1 MFHYGG
7 RIKPLSFTSPHIY
20 DNEAAHQQLKQ
31 LMEQKKNLSV
41 RLDDTPCAW
50 ISISNMTRLRYLLNT
65 SSWMWITNYLETGNP
80 DDFRVFP
87 SLREAMPGFQ
97 VTVLKALLDTKRRI
111 YKIPFLRETQSQL
124 NLAAVFSFGKIYFR
138 INRTAPIVEYLNA
151 HNI

>member
-1 MFHYGG
+1 MN
-7 RIKPLSFTSPHIY
+7 IILPPIN

-124 NLAAVFSFGKIYFR
+124 NLVAVFSFGKIYFR

>member
-1 MFHYGG
+1 MN
-7 RIKPLSFTSPHIY
+7 IILPPIY

-31 LMEQKKNLSV
+31 QKKNLSV

>member
-1 MFHYGG
+1 MN
-7 RIKPLSFTSPHIY
+7 IIY

-124 NLAAVFSFGKIYFR
+124 NLVAVFSFGKIYFR

>member
-1 MFHYGG
+1 MN
-7 RIKPLSFTSPHIY
+7 IILPPIY
-20 DNEAAHQQLKQ
+20 DNEAAHLQLKQ

-124 NLAAVFSFGKIYFR
+124 NLVAVFSFGKIYFR

>member
-1 MFHYGG
+1 MN
-7 RIKPLSFTSPHIY
+7 IILPPIY

-50 ISISNMTRLRYLLNT
+50 ISISNMTRLRYLLNA

-124 NLAAVFSFGKIYFR
+124 NLVAVFSFGKIYFR

>member
-1 MFHYGG
+1 M
-7 RIKPLSFTSPHIY
+7 P
-20 DNEAAHQQLKQ
+20 LKQ

-124 NLAAVFSFGKIYFR
+124 NLVAVFSFGKIYFR